1 MRTEYFTIAGGN
13 KTCLVWD
20 CPQERQDTIVGE
32 MLHGVDQVGFVSN
45 GNTPRL
51 MMMGDELCVNGILAL
66 ASTLESPRGIIYAS
80 GVRGEIQYQQTEKGT
95 CITFSLPYQ
104 IKGDV
109 VIFEGIGFLCGT
121 VDIEPTREEFKQLAH
136 QYKVP
141 AFGIIEYD
149 EKQIYPSIYVAK
161 TNSLMRESACGSGS
175 IAAHLVTGICHVVQP
190 TGETIFVE
198 HTDNI
203 FSVQATV
210 RSLKSGSLIIHAP

>member
-1 MRTEYFTIAGGN
+1 MRTQYFTIAGGN

-20 CPQERQDTIVGE
+20 LPQHERSALMSE
-32 MLHGVDQVGFVSN
+32 LLHGVDQVGFIEENASP
-45 GNTPRL
+45 TL
-51 MMMGDELCVNGILAL
+51 TMMGDELCINGIFAFV
-66 ASTLESPRGIIYAS
+66 STLESPRGVVYAS
-80 GVRGEIQYQQTEKGT
+80 GIQGEIQYQHTENGIH
-95 CITFSLPYQ
+95 ITFELPYQ

-109 VIFEGIGFLCGT
+109 VAFEGIAFRCGT
-121 VDIEPTREEFKQLAH
+121 VDIEPTREEFQQLAKE
-136 QYKVP
+136 YKVP

-198 HTDNI
+198 HTGI
-203 FSVQATV
+203 TFSVHATV
-210 RSLKSGSLIIHAP
+210 RRLI

>member
-20 CPQERQDTIVGE
+20 CPQDRQEALIKE
-32 MLHGVDQVGFVSN
+32 ILQNVDQVGFVTN
-45 GNTPRL
+45 NMTQRL
-51 MMMGDELCVNGILAL
+51 IMMGDELCVNGILAF
-66 ASTLESPRGIIYAS
+66 ASTMHSPRGVIYAS
-80 GVRGEIQYQQTEKGT
+80 GVHGEIQYQHTEKGT
-95 CITFSLPYQ
+95 RITFDLPYH
-104 IKGDV
+104 IKGDMV
-109 VIFEGIGFLCGT
+109 MFEGIAFQCGT
-121 VDIEPTREEFKQLAH
+121 VDIEPTREEFQQLAK

-161 TNSLMRESACGSGS
+161 THSLMRESACGSGS

-190 TGETIFVE
+190 TGETIYVE
-198 HTDNI
+198 HTDNT

-210 RSLKSGSLIIHAP
+210 RRLESYSS